1 MKPTIKEI
9 LNKIQNLTTIKNVL
23 ERGELL
29 PQEENTLLEI
39 KSKIKD
45 LGLELLTRKINKEI
59 WNDTTRTKSFPR
71 HYTKYNSV
79 CLKAIIWVNRLWVV
93 GDRRKCDYD
102 EIKGIKFQQ

>member
-1 MKPTIKEI
+1 MKLTINEI

-23 ERGELL
+23 ERRELL

-59 WNDTTRTKSFPR
+59 
-71 HYTKYNSV
+71 
-79 CLKAIIWVNRLWVV
+79 
-93 GDRRKCDYD
+93 
-102 EIKGIKFQQ
+102 

>member
-23 ERGELL
+23 ERRELL

-45 LGLELLTRKINKEI
+45 LGLDLLTRKINKEI
-59 WNDTTRTKSFPR
+59 
-71 HYTKYNSV
+71 
-79 CLKAIIWVNRLWVV
+79 
-93 GDRRKCDYD
+93 
-102 EIKGIKFQQ
+102 